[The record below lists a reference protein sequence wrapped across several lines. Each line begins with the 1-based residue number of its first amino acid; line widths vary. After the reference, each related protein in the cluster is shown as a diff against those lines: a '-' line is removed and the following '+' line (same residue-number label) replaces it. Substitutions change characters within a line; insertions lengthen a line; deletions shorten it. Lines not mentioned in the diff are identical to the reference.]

1 MTDLAHQLVGDRYD
15 LLSQV
20 AEGGYGAVY
29 RGLDRQTQQAV
40 AIKILSHGAARDP
53 DQLERMVRE
62 QQAMVALA
70 GTGVV
75 SVLDLCE
82 MPTGQLCLVMEWLDG
97 EDLEHYLEALEAQGQ
112 FMPVS
117 RLLEITSSVANTLD
131 RAHQMG
137 IVHRDIKPANIF
149 LTSYSGTTR
158 VLDFGLSRMK
168 WSKTLTQAGTVM
180 GSPSYIAPETWRGQS
195 KLVGQQADL
204 YALGVIVFRALS
216 GQLPFGNNSL
226 VEQMKLVTTAPRPSV
241 RQWRAE
247 LPRAVDSWARKALAI
262 DPKSRFKN
270 GRDLSTALAAALG
283 EARSGASRLLPLPAS
298 LDELQDAVSS
308 AFGAATSLLKRFA
321 SRVASEPVSDAPTIL
336 QPTPRPDAPV
346 PASMPVTVQEDEA
359 PEDRKSHVGD
369 WLSGARLD
377 RSKALK
383 TGLDML
389 RWLKGAPTISLE
401 PQIPSKSPKQTAVAP
416 VKEKKSAGP
425 SKRKG
430 SRKRKSDRSKK
441 KRRKA

>member
-1 MTDLAHQLVGDRYD
+1 MTDFAHQLVGGRYE

-82 MPTGQLCLVMEWLDG
+82 MATGQLCLVMEWLDG
-97 EDLEHYLEALEAQGQ
+97 EDLEHYLEALEAKGQ
-112 FMPVS
+112 FMPVP
-117 RLLEITSSVANTLD
+117 RLLEIISSVANTLD

-216 GQLPFGNNSL
+216 GQLPFGNNAL
-226 VEQMKLVTTAPRPSV
+226 VEQMKLVTTAPRPSI
-241 RQWRAE
+241 RQWRTE
-247 LPRAVDSWARKALAI
+247 LPRAIDSWARKALAI
-262 DPKSRFKN
+262 DPNARFKN
-270 GRDLSTALAAALG
+270 GRDLSTALVAALG
-283 EARSGASRLLPLPAS
+283 EARSGASRLLPLPAT

-308 AFGAATSLLKRFA
+308 AFGTATSLLKRFA
-321 SRVASEPVSDAPTIL
+321 ASVTNE
-336 QPTPRPDAPV
+336 
-346 PASMPVTVQEDEA
+346 PASKAATVLQLPPPSNAVTSSHPPDEESED
-359 PEDRKSHVGD
+359 DRKSHVGD

-401 PQIPSKSPKQTAVAP
+401 PQVPSKSATPAAVTP
-416 VKEKKSAGP
+416 VKEKKNVGP

-430 SRKRKSDRSKK
+430 SHKRKAARSKK